1 MPKAS
6 TDDHAGA
13 CKDYVW
19 AVGQLPLMQPVAK
32 SLPVQEPA
40 VGGVVIVDQT
50 LGNKMLHDVATRKL
64 IACKQAVDGRPC
76 GRVTPCPSGPVA
88 NIYDWNVI
96 VRFM

>member
-40 VGGVVIVDQT
+40 VWWSCDRRSDAWQQDAARRRHAKADC
-50 LGNKMLHDVATRKL
+50 L
-64 IACKQAVDGRPC
+64 QASGRWSTMWARYALPL
-76 GRVTPCPSGPVA
+76 RSGSQ
-88 NIYDWNVI
+88 YL
-96 VRFM
+96 